1 MVTMRAHDPWPGDVP
16 LGDPAAAGLRH
27 DCIVRLKLFTLDN
40 RLILRRIGSLIPSD
54 RAAVAREITSL
65 LLPD

>member
-1 MVTMRAHDPWPGDVP
+1 MITTQAHAAWRGDVP
-16 LGDPAAAGLRH
+16 LADSGAAGLRH

-40 RLILRRIGSLIPSD
+40 RLILRRIGRLAPSD

-65 LLPD
+65 LLPV